1 MATPFR
7 LKRSAVSGKRPALAD
22 LQLGELALNTNNAS
36 LFAKRDT
43 GGVGIGTTVTLLT
56 PWVENFGGASIF
68 YENSV
73 GIGTTNPTSTLT
85 VIGTGA
91 SISQLFVTGVSTF
104 AGITTVTGETL
115 FTNQLSVSGLSTFAG
130 ITTVTGSTLF
140 SKQLNV
146 SGVSTFA
153 SLVNF
158 NGGVDISGHLEIDNA
173 IISGVTTFTNTT
185 NNTLGNPNTGA
196 VQIDGGLGVEKNV
209 TVGAGLSVAGDFG
222 VNGQSLFVGIVT
234 FQGGIIKLGDS
245 DTDDINVGGEFTSS
259 LIPNTD
265 DTYDLGTTS
274 KQWRNIYING
284 IADVDDLNVSGVTTT
299 SLLNVGV
306 GGTIITSNNTPRV
319 GINSTSPAYTLDVGG
334 VINSSTD
341 VRINGTSVLTSAAN
355 DAVALAIALG

>member
-104 AGITTVTGETL
+104 VGVATFPNSNVFINNQLFVGGVQVNGGAVIGVDIETRHLKATGITTLGVTTASQLFVTGVSTFAGITTVTGETL
-115 FTNQLSVSGLSTFAG
+115 FTNQLSVSGFSTFAG

-140 SKQLNV
+140 AKQLNV
-146 SGVSTFA
+146 SGVGTISNLNATH
-153 SLVNF
+153 LN
-158 NGGVDISGHLEIDNA
+158 ISGI
-173 IISGVTTFTNTT
+173 
-185 NNTLGNPNTGA
+185 
-196 VQIDGGLGVEKNV
+196 
-209 TVGAGLSVAGDFG
+209 
-222 VNGQSLFVGIVT
+222 
-234 FQGGIIKLGDS
+234 
-245 DTDDINVGGEFTSS
+245 
-259 LIPNTD
+259 
-265 DTYDLGTTS
+265 
-274 KQWRNIYING
+274 
-284 IADVDDLNVSGVTTT
+284 TTT

-341 VRINGTSVLTSAAN
+341 VRINGTSVLTSATN